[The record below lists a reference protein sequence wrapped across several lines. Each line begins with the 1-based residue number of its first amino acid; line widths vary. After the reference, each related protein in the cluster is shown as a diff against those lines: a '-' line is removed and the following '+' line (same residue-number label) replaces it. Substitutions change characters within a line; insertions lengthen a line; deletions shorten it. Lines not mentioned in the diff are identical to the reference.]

1 MRQDVYQ
8 TFAVVEDEHWW
19 FRGRRRFIDRLVQRF
34 VGTAG
39 EAAFCEVGCG
49 TGGNLAMLSSHAPV
63 DAIEMEAYAREYAQ
77 ARAVP
82 GVRSVQDGSLPD
94 NLPLE
99 GPYKAVFALD
109 VIEHLQQD
117 RRALET
123 LGKLLADDGVLVITV
138 PAYQW
143 MWSRH
148 DEINHHVRRYART
161 QIVEVVEA
169 AGLQVVYSSY
179 FNTLL
184 APVAMLARSLERVFG
199 GREASSSSVGLN
211 LPPGWLNR
219 LLSGVFGLEQYLAGR
234 VCIPFGLSV
243 AVVATRRA

>member
-19 FRGRRRFIDRLVQRF
+19 FQGRRRFIDRLISRF
-34 VGTAG
+34 VGEAG
-39 EAAFCEVGCG
+39 EASFCEVGCG
-49 TGGNLAMLSSHAPV
+49 TGGNLAMLAAHAPV

-77 ARAVP
+77 AREVP
-82 GVRSVQDGSLPD
+82 GVRSVRDGSLPD
-94 NLPLE
+94 ELPLT

-109 VIEHLQQD
+109 VIEHLEPD

-123 LGKLLADDGVLVITV
+123 LGGLLADDGVLVITV

-148 DEINHHVRRYART
+148 DEINHHVRRYSRT

-184 APVAMLARSLERVFG
+184 APVAMLARFAERVIG
-199 GREASSSSVGLN
+199 GRGGSVGLN
-211 LPPGWLNR
+211 LPPNWLNR
-219 LLSGVFGLEQYLAGR
+219 SLTGVFGLEQYLAGTVR
-234 VCIPFGLSV
+234 LPFGLSV
-243 AVVATRRA
+243 AVVATRRG